1 MTERRKREP
10 WEIELDRELEVSR
23 KAKTCRECGAE
34 KDVGQVLC
42 PACNEEAKY
51 LLDQFLREEGKS

>member
-1 MTERRKREP
+1 MAWRKKEP

-23 KAKTCRECGAE
+23 KSRTCRECGAA

-42 PACNEEAKY
+42 PACNEEASI
-51 LLDQFLREEGKS
+51 LLAQFLREEGRS